1 MSGRAVKDPKRN
13 GGRELPALVHHMT
26 TDALVQWAWNPGVR
40 DARVAHEAVRVPSAH
55 AGREGGIF
63 DLNAAR
69 VYGIDPNAHR
79 NPVPPDYVARLRAA
93 YLEEGP
99 RPSLTQYG
107 WVLDG

>member
-40 DARVAHEAVRVPSAH
+40 VPESLMKWFGYRPLTPAVKA
-55 AGREGGIF
+55 GIF
-63 DLNAAR
+63 GLNAVR

-93 YLEEGP
+93 YLDEGP